1 MKNFKTVP
9 NHTSKLRF
17 PWETI
22 NYPDLLT
29 NFLENGELVGDSQF
43 RLTPKTD
50 KVSQITTSVV
60 VDSYHVSKHGQ
71 VSTLDSGFVDIQKQK
86 STDNIIPSF
95 VTNLLDNN
103 IGNSPFFTANIGLK
117 KNHNDSEL
125 EQCQPIHAVVSSNL
139 GNHVESVADTVIS
152 RTIVEV
158 SKNPET
164 QLDETK
170 VKDNLKVIFADTLQ
184 NNSELDLLDI
194 YGIVDQALRDS
205 YDYLSKFR
213 FDPEYS
219 QKLETAFG
227 TDFNR
232 EVADK
237 LFNNFAEGNFTD
249 IPTIKIVNRADIYG
263 GNGAF
268 SADTGLIYL
277 TVEFLK
283 EHYRNTARIT
293 DVLLEETGH
302 FVDSQIN
309 KIDSAGDEGEI
320 FSNLVQGNTLTEK
333 ELQALKSEN
342 DIATVI
348 SSNQGITMIPN
359 APEITIENNTTLRV
373 GTWNVFSKDSNSVNT
388 NSFPGSIAET
398 LRRINYIAQYS
409 FNYGIDIV
417 VLQEIPN
424 STNRR
429 LASDLR
435 ALKTNPNAPILSSYD
450 KTGLTK
456 LIGNYN
462 YEVVESEYPTPNI
475 LNNNKQTTDGYLILY
490 NSNTIKNITTPTF
503 YYPGNFVD
511 QATGTQYR
519 PPVYFKFQD
528 IPGNVYNLLTWH
540 NEVND
545 YNGIPHQN
553 TAANNTVNILDNVL
567 KNIDPNYQTN
577 QYILL
582 GDLNVRPRTMNGV
595 LPNMAGNRSPL
606 NRNDFILTNKG
617 QIEELEIISP
627 TGGLDGNLFSDA
639 HYAMFAKVTTNTAIP
654 ATLVFG
660 NVQFAQ
666 VSQLIGAQPTPK
678 MNPFIANGV
687 QYEYAGNSP
696 EPSWENQLIKIGKK
710 ERIFTPLTN
719 IDGGKVTVRKETVDG
734 QIKESIYVEANSK
747 GKTAKVYS
755 GIGFERGSALFN
767 GNLKFDTTTL
777 TGTITDE
784 GDSSD
789 PSAFKLIG
797 GLEVNFEGLSFG
809 EDANGSPQLRLQGS
823 MVLPKNLVGG
833 NGLLVAINGTDY
845 IGISDN
851 GVSVTGGFVKLPGTT
866 SFVVL
871 GLLEIKALDAQ
882 VKFDFTN
889 EEITL
894 QGEFTIPSLKNATFD
909 LQGGNYIKVKK
920 TATGLDFSMVANVTT
935 SNIPIIPGSWEIQDI
950 KLNVNKTST
959 NNSFVVNAKLKTPG
973 SPINLA
979 LAFNQGTLTQI
990 TGSSGIGT
998 DFTFLGA
1005 AVDIR
1010 TVSAIIDRNTT
1021 DPEFT
1026 LQGEIEIPTL
1036 KGLKGSLTGTN
1047 KLVVNKDKAY
1057 LTGATLSAADI
1068 QLGNWKLRNIQAQA
1082 SFNGTTNT
1090 FSGSAILQTYSG
1102 ENIGVSLLFDSN
1114 GLQNITASNIRFN
1127 LFGATVSGAT
1137 ISFTPD
1143 RNGGT
1148 YDWDPEFKL
1157 QGTLALP
1164 AALGGIAVSV
1174 TGTDYLLVNNN
1185 GFDLTGGRIYKESLD
1200 FNLLGLLRVQ
1210 GNKISL
1216 LYTKVGAEK
1225 VFILQG
1231 TLILPDLYN
1240 LTGDFSGSNYIKIS
1254 SIGTVEV
1261 VGSISAS
1268 NISIAAG
1275 WTIKTA
1281 TVSIDTTGNQTKVA
1295 ANATVSI
1302 PSGINVAATV
1312 LWNGSQLQYIQI
1324 GASNL
1329 NEPIGST
1336 GAFLQSIEGKYQ
1348 GGNTSAFTGTVG
1360 ITAGAEINLNLP
1372 SWAGGNK
1379 RGSLVDLKASATIT
1393 SINLTAN
1400 GEITVLGGLMKGTA
1414 NAEVNWDKGY
1424 LWASSEFNILDG
1436 LITTNTQFLAT
1447 SNLNLYMFGEA
1458 NVNIPS
1464 FVPFIGGTNLGSG
1477 EVYVEYTNDNNLSN
1491 DYVAAWGTAF
1501 KGTLWESTIG
1511 IKVSF
1516 DGNWQVIHSQ
1526 EARTIGQYATT
1537 KIKTLHDSLDAPAD
1551 KEPQHQIGDTIRDTP
1566 IIIGKNTDGTDG
1578 NDILHGENTPDTI
1591 YGKKG
1596 NDLLFGEDGNDTL
1609 SGDDGEDML
1618 YGGTGNDY
1626 LYGGAGNDYL
1636 YGDDGDDV
1644 LDGGTGN
1651 DHLYGGKN
1659 DDTYIVDSTT
1669 DTIIENANEG
1679 TDTIQ
1684 SSVTYTIAALA
1695 NVENLTLTGTT
1706 AINGTGN
1713 AANNVITGNTGNNIL
1728 DGGAGNDYL
1737 NGLGG
1742 NDTLIGGLGNDTLN
1756 GGWGEDTADYSSA
1769 TQGINV
1775 TLGAFG
1781 FATNDGFGYQDSLTG
1796 IDHIIG
1802 SQYNDI
1808 IVGDDYWNNTLNGGA
1823 GNDYLN
1829 GLGGSDTLISGDG
1842 KDILYGD
1849 PGGYIGA
1856 TIYQHD
1862 SYGGQAQDLRVGNYD
1877 LGNLQIGNDSL
1888 SSLQVSP
1895 GFKVTLYEHSLYT
1908 GSSRTFT
1915 QSTNWVGNFN
1925 DKTSSIKVEYIGAT
1939 IYQHVSYGGKA
1950 QDLRVGNYD
1959 LQNLQIGNDSLSSLQ
1974 VSPGFKVTLYEHS
1987 RYTGSSRTFTEST
2000 NWVGDFNDKTSS
2012 IKVEYIN
2019 SNDTLNGGAD
2029 DDNLYGGYGNDIL
2042 TGGLGK
2048 DALTGGLGTDRFDY
2062 RNLADSVLNS
2072 FDVITDFNATAG
2084 NDLFLVATARTGFSN
2099 AGSVATLDTNGIAVK
2114 LTTATFTANAAAQF
2128 SFGSRTFVAIN
2139 DATAGF
2145 SATTDAIIEVT
2156 GLTGTL
2162 GLYHF
2167 TTTLA

>member
-29 NFLENGELVGDSQF
+29 NFLENGGLVGDSQF

-50 KVSQITTSVV
+50 KASQITTSVV
-60 VDSYHVSKHGQ
+60 VDSSHVSKHGQ

-86 STDNIIPSF
+86 STDNIIPFF
-95 VTNLLDNN
+95 VTNLLNNN
-103 IGNSPFFTANIGLK
+103 IDNSPFFTANRGLK
-117 KNHNDSEL
+117 KSTLFNHNNSEL
-125 EQCQPIHAVVSSNL
+125 EQYQPIHAVVSSNL
-139 GNHVESVADTVIS
+139 GNHVESTADTVIS

-170 VKDNLKVIFADTLQ
+170 LKDNLKVVFADTLQ

-227 TDFNR
+227 NDFNR

-237 LFNNFAEGNFTD
+237 LFNNFADRNFTN
-249 IPTIKIVNRADIYG
+249 IPTIKIVNRGAIAG

-268 SADTGLIYL
+268 SDNTQKVYL
-277 TVEFLK
+277 AVEFINK
-283 EHYRNTARIT
+283 YASNTSKIT
-293 DVLLEETGH
+293 DVLIEEIGH

-309 KIDSAGDEGEI
+309 EIDATGDEGDI
-320 FSNLVQGNTLTEK
+320 FSELVLGNKLSDE
-333 ELQALKSEN
+333 ELKALREEN
-342 DIATVI
+342 DKVTILRGNNEEI
-348 SSNQGITMIPN
+348 GI
-359 APEITIENNTTLRV
+359 EENTDLGVLRV
-373 GTWNVFSKDSNSVNT
+373 GTWNIYRNQADNVKGIVAASHNDRLKIIADVARNNDIDVMVLEEFNSYGKNGQPNFT
-388 NSFPGSIAET
+388 NYANS
-398 LRRINYIAQYS
+398 
-409 FNYGIDIV
+409 
-417 VLQEIPN
+417 LQ
-424 STNRR
+424 
-429 LASDLR
+429 
-435 ALKTNPNAPILSSYD
+435 LKTDIETFVNGVTTNGFW
-450 KTGLTK
+450 KV
-456 LIGNYN
+456 
-462 YEVVESEYPTPNI
+462 EVVQREYPYQR
-475 LNNNKQTTDGYLILY
+475 NNWFSGMKNSDTEAASSGYLILY
-490 NSNTIKNITTPTF
+490 QQNISLATTPPIPILPPPTTTTIPRNTF
-503 YYPGNFVD
+503 GIPYKELTSKPIFYKEGSTPPD
-511 QATGTQYR
+511 QTNDWYAGQDSSNNTLLYR
-519 PPVYFKFQD
+519 PPITFGVTKTVNSTSKNYTFF
-528 IPGNVYNLLTWH
+528 TWH
-540 NEVND
+540 NEEPSNALSPFSKFDNLIKTTPVQNSIILGDFNIGGNKND
-545 YNGIPHQN
+545 GSKIPKVVWDIQTQNGVTTRNRFSNYIGWQSKHDVVM
-553 TAANNTVNILDNVL
+553 ANVSGASFTPITLQSTTINNITVNGYADL
-567 KNIDPNYQTN
+567 KSDFHYPIFAEIKLNDQPNQTQN
-577 QYILL
+577 QY
-582 GDLNVRPRTMNGV
+582 
-595 LPNMAGNRSPL
+595 
-606 NRNDFILTNKG
+606 
-617 QIEELEIISP
+617 EIIS
-627 TGGLDGNLFSDA
+627 TTSTSNGKK
-639 HYAMFAKVTTNTAIP
+639 KVKIQK
-654 ATLVFG
+654 V
-660 NVQFAQ
+660 V
-666 VSQLIGAQPTPK
+666 K
-678 MNPFIANGV
+678 KIANINGTSGTPG
-687 QYEYAGNSP
+687 QLSTDNP
-696 EPSWENQLIKIGKK
+696 ENLQNINLEQSTDDQDWFISYDYDGISQPLLFVDDANINLTKDATGKITA
-710 ERIFTPLTN
+710 FSVTPL
-719 IDGGKVTVRKETVDG
+719 
-734 QIKESIYVEANSK
+734 SITDTPEVYSAMGDDQKSVLFK
-747 GKTAKVYS
+747 GKTD
-755 GIGFERGSALFN
+755 FN
-767 GNLKFDTTTL
+767 ADTL
-777 TGTITDE
+777 TAKITE
-784 GDSSD
+784 TGDSGDSG
-789 PSAFKLIG
+789 FKLIG

-809 EDANGSPQLRLQGS
+809 EDANGNPQLRLQGS
-823 MVLPKNLVGG
+823 MLLPKNLVGG
-833 NGLLVAINGTDY
+833 NGLLVGINGTDY

-894 QGEFTIPSLKNATFD
+894 QGKFTIPSLKNATFD

-935 SNIPIIPGSWEIQDI
+935 SNIPIFGSWEIQDI
-950 KLNVNKTST
+950 NLNVNSP

-979 LAFNQGTLTQI
+979 LAFNQGKLTQI

-1021 DPEFT
+1021 DSEPCDPEFT

-1036 KGLKGSLTGTN
+1036 RGLKGTLTGTN
-1047 KLVVNKDKAY
+1047 KLVVNKDRAY

-1068 QLGNWKLRNIQAQA
+1068 QLGNWKLRNAQA

-1102 ENIGVSLLFDSN
+1102 ENINVSLLFNSN
-1114 GLQNITASNIRFN
+1114 GLQNITATNISFG

-1137 ISFTPD
+1137 INFTPD

-1210 GNKISL
+1210 GKKISL
-1216 LYTKVGAEK
+1216 LYTQVGAEK

-1268 NISIAAG
+1268 NIGIADG

-1281 TVSIDTTGNQTKVA
+1281 TVSIDTTGNQTKVT

-1302 PSGINVAATV
+1302 PSGIDVAATV

-1329 NEPIGST
+1329 NKPIGTT
-1336 GAFLQSIEGKYQ
+1336 GAFLQSIEGKYE

-1360 ITAGAEINLNLP
+1360 VTAGAQINLNLP

-1379 RGSLVDLKASATIT
+1379 RGSLVELNASATIT
-1393 SINLTAN
+1393 SSNLTAN
-1400 GEITVLGGLMKGTA
+1400 GNITVLGGLMTG
-1414 NAEVNWDKGY
+1414 NGLAEVNWGKGY
-1424 LWASSEFNILDG
+1424 LWASSNFNILDR

-1464 FVPFIGGTNLGSG
+1464 FVPFIGGKNLGSG

-1491 DYVAAWGTAF
+1491 DYVAAWGTAR
-1501 KGTLWESTIG
+1501 GTLWESTIG

-1566 IIIGKNTDGTDG
+1566 IISGKNIAGTDG
-1578 NDILHGENTPDTI
+1578 NDTLHGENTPDTI
-1591 YGKKG
+1591 YGRKG
-1596 NDLLFGEDGNDTL
+1596 NDLLFGEGGNDTL

-1618 YGGTGNDY
+1618 YGGTDNDY
-1626 LYGGAGNDYL
+1626 LYGNSDNDL
-1636 YGDDGDDV
+1636 LLGDDGNDV

-1651 DHLYGGKN
+1651 DHLYGGA
-1659 DDTYIVDSTT
+1659 S
-1669 DTIIENANEG
+1669 
-1679 TDTIQ
+1679 
-1684 SSVTYTIAALA
+1684 
-1695 NVENLTLTGTT
+1695 
-1706 AINGTGN
+1706 
-1713 AANNVITGNTGNNIL
+1713 
-1728 DGGAGNDYL
+1728 
-1737 NGLGG
+1737 
-1742 NDTLIGGLGNDTLN
+1742 
-1756 GGWGEDTADYSSA
+1756 
-1769 TQGINV
+1769 
-1775 TLGAFG
+1775 
-1781 FATNDGFGYQDSLTG
+1781 
-1796 IDHIIG
+1796 
-1802 SQYNDI
+1802 NDI
-1808 IVGDDYWNNTLNGGA
+1808 LNGGA
-1823 GNDYLN
+1823 GND
-1829 GLGGSDTLISGDG
+1829 
-1842 KDILYGD
+1842 ILFGD

-1856 TIYQHD
+1856 TIYEQD
-1862 SYGGQAQDLRVGNYD
+1862 SYGGKAQDLGVGNYD
-1877 LGNLQIGNDSL
+1877 INTLQIGNDSL
-1888 SSLQVSP
+1888 SSLQVNP
-1895 GFKVTLYEHSLYT
+1895 GFKVTLY
-1908 GSSRTFT
+1908 
-1915 QSTNWVGNFN
+1915 
-1925 DKTSSIKVEYIGAT
+1925 
-1939 IYQHVSYGGKA
+1939 QHLRYG
-1950 QDLRVGNYD
+1950 
-1959 LQNLQIGNDSLSSLQ
+1959 
-1974 VSPGFKVTLYEHS
+1974 
-1987 RYTGSSRTFTEST
+1987 GSSRTFTEST
-2000 NWVGDFNDKTSS
+2000 NLLGNFNNITSS

-2019 SNDTLNGGAD
+2019 SNDL
-2029 DDNLYGGYGNDIL
+2029 L

-2048 DALTGGLGTDRFDY
+2048 DTLTGGLGADRFDY
-2062 RNLADSVLNS
+2062 RNLADSAFNS
-2072 FDVITDFNATAG
+2072 FDVITDFSANTD
-2084 NDLFLVATARTGFSN
+2084 NDLFLVTTARTGFSN
-2099 AGSVATLDTNGIAVK
+2099 AGSVATLDTTQIAAK
-2114 LTTATFTANAAAQF
+2114 LTTATFAANSAAQF

-2162 GLYHF
+2162 GLNNF
-2167 TTTLA
+2167 TTTLV